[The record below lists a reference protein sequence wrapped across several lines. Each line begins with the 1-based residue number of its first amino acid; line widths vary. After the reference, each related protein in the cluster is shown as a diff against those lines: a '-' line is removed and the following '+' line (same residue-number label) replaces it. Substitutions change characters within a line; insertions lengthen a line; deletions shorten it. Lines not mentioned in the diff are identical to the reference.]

1 MKKFFTLCLSILMGG
16 FSVNALA
23 ATDYDD
29 LIQFTDS
36 EGNVYENGSTVTG
49 NQIHVIDY
57 GMGEEYIEKQ
67 VGAGVCVMNTSDAI
81 AGLVLKCDVKSTTNG
96 TMQVC
101 FPSQCVSINSSSYT
115 TGFGAIYPNSPQD
128 IQLHLLVADK
138 NALATA
144 EVEVQ
149 VIRYDVDMSKG
160 FPQQGDNSY
169 PGSKITIK
177 LTTDQTAG
185 IQDVTVAGNS
195 KEVARYTLDGRKL
208 SAPQKGINIV
218 KYADGRTVKVL
229 EN

>member
-36 EGNVYENGSTVTG
+36 EGNVFENGSTVTG
-49 NQIHVIDY
+49 NQIHDIDY
-57 GMGEEYIEKQ
+57 GMGEEYIERQ

-81 AGLVLKCDVKSTTNG
+81 AGLELKCDVKSTSNG
-96 TMQVC
+96 IMQIC
-101 FPSQCVSINSSSYT
+101 FPMQCVPITGASYT
-115 TGFGAIYPNSPQD
+115 TGFGAIYPNQPKD
-128 IQLHLLVADK
+128 IQLHLLVDDK

-144 EVEVQ
+144 EVDVQ

-160 FPQQGDNSY
+160 IPQQGDTSY

-177 LTTDQTAG
+177 LTSDQTAG

>member
-36 EGNVYENGSTVTG
+36 VGNIYENGSTVTG
-49 NQIHVIDY
+49 NQIHIIDY
-57 GMGEEYIEKQ
+57 GMGEEYNEKQ
-67 VGAGVCVMNTSDAI
+67 VGAGVCVMNVSDAI
-81 AGLVLKCDVKSTTNG
+81 AGLVLKCNVKSVTNG
-96 TMQVC
+96 SMQIC
-101 FPSQCVSINSSSYT
+101 FPMNCVPVSGADFT
-115 TGFGAIYPNSPQD
+115 TSFGAIYPNQPKD
-128 IQLHLLVADK
+128 MQLHLLVNDK

-169 PGSKITIK
+169 PGSTITIK